1 MRKTLIG
8 VLSLLVFGV
17 VAGGGL
23 LQAGVIDVSAD
34 TPHSPLTYRLIEW
47 ARERS
52 IDHHSRDIV
61 PPADLSAAARIR
73 RGAGNYD
80 AMCASCHLSPG
91 AGDSELRKGLYPQPP
106 DLSLS
111 TAGAGESGRA
121 DARRFWIIKH
131 GIKASAM
138 PAWAK
143 AGLADEDIW
152 DLIAFLKILPGLSME
167 QYRHRVASS
176 EGHSHRGMVVQPHP
190 VPETGTGHDAQPH

>member
-1 MRKTLIG
+1 MRKILIG
-8 VLSLLVFGV
+8 ALSLLVLGAA
-17 VAGGGL
+17 AGGGL
-23 LQAGVIDVSAD
+23 LQAGMIDVSAD
-34 TPHSPLTYRLIEW
+34 TPHSPLVYRLIEW

-80 AMCASCHLSPG
+80 AMCAGCHLSPG
-91 AGDSELRKGLYPQPP
+91 VADSEIRKGLYPQPP
-106 DLSLS
+106 NLSLS
-111 TAGAGESGRA
+111 AIDAGESGRA
-121 DARRFWIIKH
+121 DAHRFWIIKH

-143 AGLADEDIW
+143 AGMEDEDIW
-152 DLIAFLKILPGLSME
+152 DLIAFLRILPGLSME

-176 EGHSHRGMVVQPHP
+176 EGHSHRGMAGYSHP
-190 VPETGTGHDAQPH
+190 AAETVSDHGAQPR